1 MLKPVNSFCSLQS
14 TGIMA
19 RILIIG
25 GAGYVGSHCA
35 KAASEM
41 GHEILV
47 FDSLLF
53 GHRDFVRWG
62 ELVTGDI
69 RDAAALDAL
78 FSTQRIDAVMHLAA
92 LAYVGESV
100 KDPGKYYDVNVNGT
114 RTLLDA
120 MVRGGVDKIV
130 FSSSC
135 ATYGEPVGVPI
146 SEGMKQNP
154 INPYGFTKL
163 VCERMMDDF
172 GRAYGL
178 RSVRLRYFNAAGAD
192 PTAEIGEDHDPET
205 HLIPLVLD
213 AAIGKRADVSV
224 FGTDYPTSDGTAI
237 RDYVHVC
244 DLARAHSLAI
254 GHLLNRGETV
264 AVNLGNGKGAS
275 VREVIDT
282 VRRITGRD
290 VLVRDAPRRL
300 GDPAELVADAKKAR
314 ETFGWMPERSD
325 LAMIIA
331 DAWRWHSLRF
341 GVQ

>member
-1 MLKPVNSFCSLQS
+1 
-14 TGIMA
+14 MA
-19 RILIIG
+19 RILITG
-25 GAGYVGSHCA
+25 GAGYIGSHCA
-35 KAASEM
+35 KAASEK
-41 GHEILV
+41 GHEVLV

-53 GHRDFVRWG
+53 GHREFVRWG
-62 ELVTGDI
+62 ELIIGDI
-69 RDAAALDAL
+69 RNAAALDAI
-78 FSTQRIDAVMHLAA
+78 FSNHQIDAVMHFAA

-100 KDPGKYYDVNVNGT
+100 TDPGRYYDVNINGT
-114 RTLLDA
+114 QTLLSA
-120 MVRGGVDKIV
+120 MIRGDVDKIV

-135 ATYGEPVGVPI
+135 ATYGEPAGVRI
-146 SEGMKQNP
+146 NECMRHNP

-163 VCERMMDDF
+163 ACERMMDDF
-172 GRAYGL
+172 GRAHGL
-178 RSVRLRYFNAAGAD
+178 RSVRLRYFNAAGAE

-213 AAIGKRADVSV
+213 AAIGKRPDVTV

-254 GHLLNRGETV
+254 DHLLNRGETV

-275 VREVIDT
+275 VREVINT

-290 VLVRDAPRRL
+290 VLARDAPRRL
-300 GDPAELVADAKKAR
+300 GDPAVLVADAMKAR
-314 ETFGWMPERSD
+314 EIFGWMPERSE

-341 GVQ
+341 RAP